1 MEKVILLI
9 QCPDQHGIVAQ
20 VTQFIFQQNG
30 NITESNQHSTDLEG
44 GRFYMR
50 LGFIL
55 DTADRTILEGA
66 FSPLGKSLQAEWHFH
81 FESDVTRMAIAVSQ
95 YDHCLVDLLYRV
107 SSGELN
113 ATIPF
118 VISNHETT
126 RALVEHHGI
135 PFHHLPVNKDT
146 KADQE
151 KQILDLISENS
162 DFLVMARYMQILSAD
177 FLGDYGKE
185 VINIHHSFLP
195 SFIGANP
202 YRQAYERGVKIIGAT
217 AHYATMDLDEGPIIE
232 QAVARVSHT
241 DTVQTLK
248 RKGRTLEQNAL
259 ASAIHAHA
267 EHRVIRHGNKTIVFE
282 P

>member
-1 MEKVILLI
+1 MEKIILLI

-20 VTQFIFQQNG
+20 VTQFISQQNG
-30 NITESNQHSTDLEG
+30 NITESNQHTTDLEG

-50 LGFIL
+50 LAFMME
-55 DTADRTILEGA
+55 DADRTILEGA
-66 FSPLGKSLQAEWHFH
+66 FTPLGKSLQAEWEFH
-81 FESDVTRMAIAVSQ
+81 FDSDVPRMAIAVSQ
-95 YDHCLVDLLYRV
+95 HDHCLFDLLYRV
-107 SSGELN
+107 SSDELRVK
-113 ATIPF
+113 IPC

-126 RALVEHHGI
+126 RALVEQHGI
-135 PFHHLPVNKDT
+135 PFHYIPVTKET
-146 KADQE
+146 KAESEQ
-151 KQILDLISENS
+151 QILDLIGEHS

-177 FLGDYGKE
+177 FLGHYGKD

-195 SFIGANP
+195 SFMGANP

-217 AHYATMDLDEGPIIE
+217 AHYASMDLDEGPIIE
-232 QAVARVSHT
+232 QAVARVSHR

-267 EHRVIRHGNKTIVFE
+267 EHRVIRHENKTIVFD
-282 P
+282 